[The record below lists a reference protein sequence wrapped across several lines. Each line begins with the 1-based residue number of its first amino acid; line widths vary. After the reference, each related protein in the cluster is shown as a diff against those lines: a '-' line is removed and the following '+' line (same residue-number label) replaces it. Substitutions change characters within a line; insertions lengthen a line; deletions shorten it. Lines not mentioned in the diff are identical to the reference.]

1 MRIYGSQF
9 RAWQGGVLAPADVI
23 KMYEGGFAGVY
34 KDPDEDAKLAS
45 YGYAT
50 ADDALSDA
58 GLVGTGAGKLSLPFL
73 GVLKLYPGCLPGP
86 AQRIGDCVTH
96 GGKNAGLISLCSE
109 VLSGKPDPVSG
120 KLEVAPE
127 VKLAGVRAGV
137 LATEGYYHYRDHP
150 DDGWTCSAI
159 ANVMVQH
166 LGAIIRKDY
175 GFADLTNY
183 DPEFAKKF
191 WKKSQIPREIYDA
204 FDNNKFSDAATCRTL
219 ETVRDA
225 VASGLGVN
233 SCGGEGFSGDRDE
246 NGVMRRKGSWAH
258 AMCYSSDTELLT
270 SEGWK
275 FVGELA
281 VGDQLATL
289 NPATHELEW
298 QSAALVHEQHYS
310 GDLLRFHSRAIDL
323 LVTPNHRMY
332 GIKQSR
338 HRLEDNSSTGGPE
351 DFEFVRADETSASFL
366 VKRNAKWSGAHVLC
380 HELPCG
386 TRVPMN
392 VWLEFLGYY
401 LTEGSC
407 FSREYARVR
416 ASGNTV
422 TAKTRRVS
430 IAQKKPGGVAL
441 IQRCLDQMPFKFRRI
456 NKSHRWDCDYKEL
469 HQELSGMGLA
479 WEKRIPDY
487 VWQCSREQL
496 DILFHA
502 MMAGDGSCEPGD
514 NGRPRQYTTTSPGL
528 ADDFQRL
535 LLQTGRGGKITA
547 HDPTAWGK
555 RIIYTV
561 SIRNSHDRTKL
572 GTPARVP
579 YSGKVYCPTTR
590 NGIVFARRDGKA
602 AWCGNSIIGC
612 DDRPETIREYRD
624 PLFLVQNSWGKWGRG
639 SRKIMGTQ
647 HEIPEGA
654 FWARW
659 SDIKNRTF
667 IAIAGLNGWQRES
680 IPDWLG
686 GW

>member
-9 RAWQGGVLAPADVI
+9 RAWQGGVLAPDDVI

-50 ADDALSDA
+50 ADEALSDA
-58 GLVGTGAGKLSLPFL
+58 GLVGAGDGKLSLPFL

-96 GGKNAGLISLCSE
+96 GGKNAGLVSMCGE

-127 VKLAGVRAGV
+127 VGIAGVRAGV

-183 DPEFAKKF
+183 DPQFAKKF

-233 SCGGEGFSGDRDE
+233 SCGGEGFSGERDE

-258 AMCYSSDTELLT
+258 AM
-270 SEGWK
+270 
-275 FVGELA
+275 A
-281 VGDQLATL
+281 
-289 NPATHELEW
+289 
-298 QSAALVHEQHYS
+298 
-310 GDLLRFHSRAIDL
+310 
-323 LVTPNHRMY
+323 
-332 GIKQSR
+332 
-338 HRLEDNSSTGGPE
+338 
-351 DFEFVRADETSASFL
+351 
-366 VKRNAKWSGAHVLC
+366 
-380 HELPCG
+380 
-386 TRVPMN
+386 
-392 VWLEFLGYY
+392 
-401 LTEGSC
+401 
-407 FSREYARVR
+407 
-416 ASGNTV
+416 
-422 TAKTRRVS
+422 
-430 IAQKKPGGVAL
+430 
-441 IQRCLDQMPFKFRRI
+441 
-456 NKSHRWDCDYKEL
+456 
-469 HQELSGMGLA
+469 
-479 WEKRIPDY
+479 
-487 VWQCSREQL
+487 
-496 DILFHA
+496 
-502 MMAGDGSCEPGD
+502 
-514 NGRPRQYTTTSPGL
+514 
-528 ADDFQRL
+528 
-535 LLQTGRGGKITA
+535 
-547 HDPTAWGK
+547 
-555 RIIYTV
+555 
-561 SIRNSHDRTKL
+561 
-572 GTPARVP
+572 
-579 YSGKVYCPTTR
+579 
-590 NGIVFARRDGKA
+590 
-602 AWCGNSIIGC
+602 IIGC
-612 DDRPETIREYRD
+612 DDRPETIRQYRD

-667 IAIAGLNGWQRES
+667 IAIAGLNGWHRES